1 MKITRFFLNEFRII
15 LHYNWHINYFSRVT
29 QLTVIHQFNKRQKT
43 EIIYNT
49 VKFIVKIDWL
59 LYLFIDYDLITLEPI
74 ADIIIVLNYVFELKL
89 CKFLS
94 TRCLKLI
101 NDLYSFKNDQIKNKK
116 KLFLKNIE

>member
-1 MKITRFFLNEFRII
+1 MIDC
-15 LHYNWHINYFSRVT
+15 Y
-29 QLTVIHQFNKRQKT
+29 
-43 EIIYNT
+43 IY
-49 VKFIVKIDWL
+49 
-59 LYLFIDYDLITLEPI
+59 FIDYDLITLEPI